1 LKTVI
6 IINVFTSVVVFVA
19 GVFVLLMPSQNSSA
33 TVIFGIIMIA
43 YSVYRFMNVI
53 SKQRLLKQEEKIEKL
68 KIAQEEIIMNA
79 KKQKEKN
86 ENVKQ
91 QI

>member
-1 LKTVI
+1 
-6 IINVFTSVVVFVA
+6 
-19 GVFVLLMPSQNSSA
+19 
-33 TVIFGIIMIA
+33 
-43 YSVYRFMNVI
+43 MNVI